1 MSAVS
6 ENALPVLQ
14 RLWIYQSERI
24 PLFRTA
30 ILLAVFSAASINVS
44 AFLADRSLPDWTAYA
59 TAFAVS
65 LVIFIQLR
73 ACDEYK
79 DGADDARYRPER
91 PIPRGLVSL
100 RLILGIATALV
111 PVAALAAFAYHP
123 AVLVLLL
130 IVWIWMALMT
140 MEFFAPE
147 WLQARPILYLASHMA
162 IMPLLDLFVTGVE
175 WLPAAGRP
183 AEALVLFLLLSF
195 VNGCV
200 LEIGRKIWA
209 PDNER
214 EGVETYSGLW
224 GVDRA
229 ITVWMATT
237 GVAFVL
243 LVAVGLSTG
252 YALFTAVPGL
262 LMLLFSWQTA
272 LAMRRAPDGK
282 AQEKLDQVS
291 GFWVFV
297 CYFAAGFAPLGESL
311 LP

>member
-1 MSAVS
+1 MSARS
-6 ENALPVLQ
+6 EIALPLLQ
-14 RLWIYQSERI
+14 RLWSYQAERI

-44 AFLADRSLPDWTAYA
+44 AFLSERPLPDWTAYA

-79 DGADDARYRPER
+79 DGPDDARYRPER

-100 RLILGIATALV
+100 HLILGIAAALV
-111 PVAALAAFAYHP
+111 PLAALAAFAYHP

-140 MEFFAPE
+140 VEFFVPQ
-147 WLQARPILYLASHMA
+147 WLKARPILYLTSHMA

-175 WLPAAGRP
+175 WLPAAGQP

-229 ITVWMATT
+229 ITIWMATI
-237 GVAFVL
+237 GLAFVL
-243 LVAVGLSTG
+243 LVAVGLATG
-252 YALFTAVPGL
+252 YVLFTAVAGL
-262 LMLLFSWQTA
+262 LMLVFAWRTA
-272 LAMRRAPDGK
+272 LAMRRTGDART
-282 AQEKLDQVS
+282 QEKLDQVS